1 MGILMVAI
9 PQIFALR
16 SGIISQALKQ
26 KLDGGG
32 RIGCENDVKV
42 LRVGFEEMQ
51 RFKSDCLDTLAG
63 MQ

>member
-1 MGILMVAI
+1 MRVLVVAI

-16 SGIISQALKQ
+16 SGIIPQALKQ

-51 RFKSDCLDTLAG
+51 RFKSD
-63 MQ
+63 

>member
-1 MGILMVAI
+1 MRVLVVAI
-9 PQIFALR
+9 SQIFALR
-16 SGIISQALKQ
+16 SGIIPQAFKQ

>member
-1 MGILMVAI
+1 MRVLVVAI

-16 SGIISQALKQ
+16 SGIIPQAFKQ

-42 LRVGFEEMQ
+42 LRVGFEEM
-51 RFKSDCLDTLAG
+51 
-63 MQ
+63 